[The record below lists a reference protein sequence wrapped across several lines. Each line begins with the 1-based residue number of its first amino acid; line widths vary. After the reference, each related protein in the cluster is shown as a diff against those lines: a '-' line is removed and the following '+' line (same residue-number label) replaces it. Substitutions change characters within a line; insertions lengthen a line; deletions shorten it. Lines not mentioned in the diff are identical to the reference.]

1 MRTCA
6 AEREA
11 ACQREHR
18 YGVFAA
24 CFTQESR
31 RLVPFAECSVPFAQY
46 AHINISELGST
57 WRQIH
62 HQVCVCVCVSRCKR
76 YALKGTQP
84 DSPQNAAGFP
94 PMLRNGKRGKT
105 SQASGKTLKV
115 PVHSRQNT
123 NGLKVELHIFAYI
136 RPTGKGRLRSS

>member
-1 MRTCA
+1 MCGGERGSLSERTPLRCICGMFHT
-6 AEREA
+6 REPA
-11 ACQREHR
+11 TGAFCRM
-18 YGVFAA
+18 F
-24 CFTQESR
+24 CT
-31 RLVPFAECSVPFAQY
+31 
-46 AHINISELGST
+46 
-57 WRQIH
+57 
-62 HQVCVCVCVSRCKR
+62 VCTIRTHKYIRVGLNMATNSPSSVCVCVSRCKR

-115 PVHSRQNT
+115 SVHSRQNT

-136 RPTGKGRLRSS
+136 RLTGKGRLRSS

>member
-46 AHINISELGST
+46 AHINSWAQHGDKFTIK
-57 WRQIH
+57 
-62 HQVCVCVCVSRCKR
+62 CVCVCVSRCKR

-115 PVHSRQNT
+115 SVHSRQNT

-136 RPTGKGRLRSS
+136 RLTGKGRLRSS